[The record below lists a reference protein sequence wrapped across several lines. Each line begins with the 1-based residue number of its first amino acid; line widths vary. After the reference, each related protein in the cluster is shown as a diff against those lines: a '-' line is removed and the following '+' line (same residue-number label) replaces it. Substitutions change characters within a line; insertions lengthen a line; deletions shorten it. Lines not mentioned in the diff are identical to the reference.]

1 MLTETWKMQQ
11 SMIVLLMGSR
21 QLYLRCAFANFLFIF
36 NLMFNIFSFE
46 QSYILLCHHLNVAR
60 SGLLKSNIQ
69 SRTLPMKI
77 NPVHLCYFWMSKH
90 DGPQHRKWFV
100 SKIDLSSDYYFFLR
114 FFFALGCALD
124 NRKWI
129 DNFVLQYN
137 YLQPFELS
145 DDDWNM
151 VAQGSSLV
159 IE

>member
-1 MLTETWKMQQ
+1 M
-11 SMIVLLMGSR
+11 VLNTGNDSSVKLI
-21 QLYLRCAFANFLFIF
+21 YLPIF
-36 NLMFNIFSFE
+36 F
-46 QSYILLCHHLNVAR
+46 
-60 SGLLKSNIQ
+60 
-69 SRTLPMKI
+69 
-77 NPVHLCYFWMSKH
+77 
-90 DGPQHRKWFV
+90 
-100 SKIDLSSDYYFFLR
+100 FFLR

-159 IE
+159 IEY